1 MKTTLAVTL
10 VIIAAFG
17 LPRMEY
23 SFYNPPVGVVASG
36 RDEVQQEPHER
47 ELLHI
52 SVTAGDVK
60 RVAALPTLAQL
71 SAFYGLED
79 SLPCSVRRSFESDDL
94 ALAQRPRPVG
104 SSLTLCLN

>member
-1 MKTTLAVTL
+1 MRRVTAVAL

-17 LPRMEY
+17 LRRMEY
-23 SFYNPPVGVVASG
+23 GFYNPPVGVAASG
-36 RDEVQQEPHER
+36 RDELQPEPHER

-52 SVTAGDVK
+52 SVTAADVK
-60 RVAALPTLAQL
+60 RVGAMPTLAQL

-104 SSLTLCLN
+104 TLLTFCLN

>member
-1 MKTTLAVTL
+1 MKTVLAVAL
-10 VIIAAFG
+10 AIIVAFG
-17 LPRMEY
+17 LPRLQY
-23 SFYNPPVGVVASG
+23 GFYNPPVGVVASG

-52 SVTAGDVK
+52 SITAADVK
-60 RVAALPTLAQL
+60 RVGALPTLAQL

-94 ALAQRPRPVG
+94 ALAQRP
-104 SSLTLCLN
+104 